1 MIQKKTL
8 FTGFALSLAC
18 FASGATIDPDPG
30 ASESA
35 PRRMVLHDFDR
46 PTLVNNVGGLSAA
59 WANDPNRALAWAE
72 LAPLSTLVDDGHNNA
87 LHLSYAFDE
96 EGNAAVGFRTKLKG
110 LDATDYDHL
119 EFRIKGDPQ
128 KGFAHSIKVQF
139 LRPSDETPGQI
150 EGGSYVVTDIRAEWQ
165 QVRVPLSIMNGIK
178 DWRGLEDFV
187 VVLKRRQADDP
198 IGAYYI
204 DDIAL
209 VKTGEQGPSVGDAV
223 IPLKKKA
230 WEAALG
236 GERAAAPHVRARM
249 RALPSRRLVDKGLL
263 PEDNREFLWR
273 VARDTWRGLDALV
286 DKHNGLPVDNIRLER
301 GDEQGGEAVRV
312 AYSQSSVNGAQPS
325 VADSVQVG
333 DYTNVTNIGMYM
345 MSVVAATDL
354 GFIPREEAIARLRRT
369 LATLE
374 QLETYQGFFYNY
386 YDTTTLERTSNFIS
400 FVDSAWLTAGL
411 MVVRTALPELHGPA
425 THLIQQTDYRWL
437 YDDVEQLMSHGY
449 YVNLQYPSE
458 YHYGLLYTESRAGSL
473 IAIGKGDVPEEHWW
487 RMVRTFPPEYD
498 WQTQVPRDRKV
509 ERVNGETQVVEG
521 YYQWG
526 EHKYVPSWGGSMF
539 EALMP
544 TLVVDELKYAPA
556 SLGMNDRIHAD
567 IQRDYA
573 LEVLKYPVWGMS
585 PSSTVPGGGYSE
597 YGVKV
602 LGSKGYDSGVITPH
616 ASALALEVSPDE
628 VVVNLRRL
636 VELYDIYGDFGFY
649 DAVDPVTGKVTYKY
663 LTLDQA
669 MLFIALANYLDDHGV
684 QEYFASDP
692 IAHKALAIIGQE
704 RFFD

>member
-1 MIQKKTL
+1 MIQKKTML
-8 FTGFALSLAC
+8 AGFVLSLAC

-30 ASESA
+30 VSDSA
-35 PRRMVLHDFDR
+35 PKRLVLHDFDR
-46 PTLVNNVGGLSAA
+46 PSLVNNVGGPSAA
-59 WANDPNRALAWAE
+59 WANDPNSALAWAE
-72 LAPLSTLVDDGHNNA
+72 LAPLSTLVDDGHSNA
-87 LHLSYAFDE
+87 LYLSYAFNKQ
-96 EGNAAVGFRTKLKG
+96 GNAAVGFRTKLRG
-110 LDATDYDHL
+110 LDATAYDHL
-119 EFRIKGDPQ
+119 EFRIKGDPR
-128 KGFAHSIKVQF
+128 KGFARSIKVQF
-139 LRPSDETPGQI
+139 LRPSDETQGQV
-150 EGGSYVVTDIRAEWQ
+150 EGGSYVVKDIRAEWQ

-178 DWRGLEDFV
+178 DWSGLQDFV
-187 VVLKRRQADDP
+187 VVLKRRQADDLE
-198 IGAYYI
+198 GAYYI

-236 GERAAAPHVRARM
+236 GERAAAPYIRARL
-249 RALPSRRLVDKGLL
+249 RALPSRRLVDRDRF
-263 PEDNREFLWR
+263 PQDTREFLWCI
-273 VARDTWRGLDALV
+273 ARDTWRGLEAMV
-286 DKHNGLPVDNIRLER
+286 DKENGLPVDNIRL
-301 GDEQGGEAVRV
+301 DEDGQGPGAVRV
-312 AYSQSSVNGAQPS
+312 AYLDTSLNGAQPPL
-325 VADSVQVG
+325 ADTVRVG

-411 MVVRTALPELHGPA
+411 MVVRRALPELHGPA
-425 THLIQQTDYRWL
+425 THLIEQTDYRWL

-449 YVNLQYPSE
+449 YVNLKYPSE

-487 RMVRTFPPEYD
+487 SMVRTFPPEYE
-498 WQTQVPRDRKV
+498 WQTQVPRDR
-509 ERVNGETQVVEG
+509 EMTLVNGNTPVVEG

-556 SLGMNDRIHAD
+556 SLGVNNKAHTD
-567 IQRDYA
+567 IQRRYA

-602 LGSKGYDSGVITPH
+602 LGSKGYKSGVITPH

-628 VVVNLRRL
+628 VVANLRRL
-636 VELYDIYGDFGFY
+636 VELYDIYGEYGFY

-669 MLFIALANYLDDHGV
+669 MLFIALANYLDDHSV

-692 IAHKALAIIGQE
+692 IAAKALAIIGEE
-704 RFFD
+704 RFFE